1 MKYANTK
8 LSVRTHEKQQMVDL
22 TNLFTK
28 TVQASGVRD
37 GFAGIYSQH
46 TTAAVFVGEFQRAL
60 IEDMLDFL
68 KRVVRDDLAYKH
80 NSPEFS
86 DCERRN
92 AASHLRG
99 VLLNHGVLLPVVD
112 GVPVLGQFQSVVLA
126 ELDGPR
132 DRMLHVHVL
141 GQ

>member
-1 MKYANTK
+1 MKYANKK
-8 LSVRTHEKQQMVDL
+8 LSVQTHEKQQMVNL
-22 TNLFTK
+22 TNLFTEA
-28 TVQASGVRD
+28 VEASGVRD

-46 TTAAVFVGEFQRAL
+46 TTAAVFVGEFQHAL
-60 IEDMLDFL
+60 IEDTLDFL
-68 KRVVRDDLAYKH
+68 KRVVQDDLSYKH

-92 AASHLRG
+92 AASHLRS
-99 VLLNHGVLLPVVD
+99 VLLNHGVMLPIVE
-112 GVPVLGQFQSVVLA
+112 GAPVLGQFQSIVLA

-132 DRMLHVHVL
+132 DRMLHVHIL